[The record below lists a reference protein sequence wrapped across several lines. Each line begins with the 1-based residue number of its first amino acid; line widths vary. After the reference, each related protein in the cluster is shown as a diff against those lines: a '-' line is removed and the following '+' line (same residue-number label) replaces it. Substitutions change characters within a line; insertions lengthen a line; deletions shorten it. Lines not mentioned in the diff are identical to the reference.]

1 MWCRYA
7 CNATVLNRQ
16 GKAVGVS
23 YHYSNSQEN
32 DSACSCAWRVTRCF
46 QLFLDA
52 IQVNK
57 TKFGKL

>member
-16 GKAVGVS
+16 GKAAGVS
-23 YHYSNSQEN
+23 MANRNSQEN
-32 DSACSCAWRVTRCF
+32 DGACSRAWRVIRCF

-57 TKFGKL
+57 TKFW